1 MKDAVDSSI
10 VLSSQGNDI
19 THLIEIRNIPL
30 SNQQST
36 RDGSNIK
43 KLSNPLFVGLGL
55 VGVVQSCFPVRFER
69 QRRTARKNEPRVEV
83 TRQMLCDDQS
93 DATQSAETEV
103 QPSRL

>member
-69 QRRTARKNEPRVEV
+69 QRRTGHKNEPSVEF
-83 TRQMLCDDQS
+83 TPQILS
-93 DATQSAETEV
+93 DAQPYPTQ
-103 QPSRL
+103 PPGHD